1 MVELKVS
8 KNVTFTLVNVQ
19 LIRDIML
26 KHHIKT
32 FSGAINSMI
41 DTLIRVQ
48 HASRVIEI
56 DLQEMTI
63 DRDKWRDRYEQTKQ
77 DTGKPTA

>member
-19 LIRDIML
+19 MIRDIML

-32 FSGAINSMI
+32 FSGAINTMI
-41 DTLIRVQ
+41 DTLVRVQ
-48 HASRVIEI
+48 HASRQIET

-63 DRDKWRDRYEQTKQ
+63 DRDLWKGRCNEK
-77 DTGKPTA
+77 KSIK